1 MSYLEIAGSKFLF
14 FCVGIGLLIVTAVA
28 LYYLVVC
35 YRHAMARGIKKETM
49 MSVIKSSVSFSIIP
63 SLAIVAGLIT
73 LSTVIGIAYS
83 WLRLSV
89 IGSVSYEIMAA
100 NMALTALGVDPAT
113 ASGEVFGLVM
123 FVMCLGITAGLLF
136 NLFLVEKVHMK
147 STSLKQKD
155 RRWGSVAGTVFMT
168 SLLVVM
174 VIPMF
179 FSGVVSL
186 LTFVTSM
193 AITLGMV
200 ALAKK
205 TGIKWI
211 SSFAL
216 VFSLV
221 GAMASSLL
229 WSNLFA

>member
-1 MSYLEIAGSKFLF
+1 
-14 FCVGIGLLIVTAVA
+14 
-28 LYYLVVC
+28 
-35 YRHAMARGIKKETM
+35 
-49 MSVIKSSVSFSIIP
+49 
-63 SLAIVAGLIT
+63 
-73 LSTVIGIAYS
+73 
-83 WLRLSV
+83 
-89 IGSVSYEIMAA
+89 MAA
-100 NMALTALGVDPAT
+100 NMALTALGVDLGAPR
-113 ASGEVFGLVM
+113 SVKIGLGM
-123 FVMCLGITAGLLF
+123 FVMCLGITAGLLL

-179 FSGVVSL
+179 FSGMVSL

-211 SSFAL
+211 SSFTL